1 AGQGAE
7 GRAPLTS
14 HVARR
19 VAPVAVLVVGVVLAA
34 AAAGPWRV
42 TGRPTAWELFP
53 PQDLPRSR
61 SLPTPPPVDLEPGAL
76 PSGLVTATG
85 WVVAGVGVLAVLVVL
100 ALLVR
105 KALAALARRG
115 AVTEGGSP
123 TTGAVDLVEGL
134 TVPQLREGVA
144 AAGRRLDEDVPPGD
158 AVVAAWVALEHAAAA
173 TGIVRERS
181 TTATELTVQVLDAT
195 RADPAATRTLLDL
208 YLAARFSA
216 HPVTA
221 ADVATAR
228 RCLDV
233 LADGLADGV
242 RRGHE
247 HDADR
252 AGAATGR
259 DPGATA

>member
-1 AGQGAE
+1 MGTPPTPSSGYA
-7 GRAPLTS
+7 
-14 HVARR
+14 VRR
-19 VAPVAVLVVGVVLAA
+19 VAPVAALVAGVVLAA

-42 TGRPTAWELFP
+42 TGRPTSWAVFP
-53 PQDLPRSR
+53 PPDLPRSTPV
-61 SLPTPPPVDLEPGAL
+61 PTPPPVDVEGGAL
-76 PSGLVTATG
+76 PPGLVAATG
-85 WVVAGVGVLAVLVVL
+85 WVVAVVAGLAALLVL

-105 KALAALARRG
+105 SALAALARRG
-115 AVTEGGSP
+115 AVPEGGAP
-123 TTGAVDLVEGL
+123 GAGAVDLVDGL

-158 AVVAAWVALEHAAAA
+158 AVVAAWVALEDAAAA

-181 TTATELTVQVLDAT
+181 TTATELTVEVLGAT

-208 YLAARFSA
+208 YLAARFSV

-221 ADVATAR
+221 ADVVAAR

-242 RRGHE
+242 RRGH
-247 HDADR
+247 DAQR
-252 AGAATGR
+252 AAAAAGR
-259 DPGATA
+259 ELGPRT